1 MHAYP
6 DPLTVSPGSLLPFA
20 ECRMQEFRP
29 LLLPP
34 SIPWPREVTSPHHLP
49 WVTDDQLLLGS
60 PVPCPFWRCLSPD
73 RLSWQPITHQ
83 QSLLARF
90 PSLRLGLGALA
101 PDEGRIACRD
111 RRRRSEGADVG
122 HQGLR
127 GHNSRGTISK
137 VTTKLQPAHY
147 QVQQPLK
154 RPAAAGGG
162 GTTGRLAKGGRHQGK
177 QREEEEARWAGPGGP
192 GLWPPN
198 LGQKHTTSQGFP
210 PTHPEGSHH

>member
-20 ECRMQEFRP
+20 ERRMREFRP
-29 LLLPP
+29 LLPPP
-34 SIPWPREVTSPHHLP
+34 SVPWPREVTSPHQLP

-90 PSLRLGLGALA
+90 PSLGLGLGALA

-111 RRRRSEGADVG
+111 RRRWSEGAEVG

-127 GHNSRGTISK
+127 GHNSRGTIS
-137 VTTKLQPAHY
+137 KLQPAHY

-162 GTTGRLAKGGRHQGK
+162 RTTENPGEAGQRGEAPRQTEGGGRGQVGW
-177 QREEEEARWAGPGGP
+177 ARWSWTVAPKSRSESHYFTRISP
-192 GLWPPN
+192 HPP
-198 LGQKHTTSQGFP
+198 
-210 PTHPEGSHH
+210 

>member
-20 ECRMQEFRP
+20 ERRMREFRP
-29 LLLPP
+29 LLPPP
-34 SIPWPREVTSPHHLP
+34 SVPWPREVTSPHQLP

-90 PSLRLGLGALA
+90 PSLGLGLGALA

-111 RRRRSEGADVG
+111 RRRWSEGAEVG

-127 GHNSRGTISK
+127 GHNSRGTIS
-137 VTTKLQPAHY
+137 KLQPAHY

-162 GTTGRLAKGGRHQGK
+162 GHHGKSWGGWPKGGGTQANRGRRK
-177 QREEEEARWAGPGGP
+177 RPGG
-192 GLWPPN
+192 
-198 LGQKHTTSQGFP
+198 LGQVVLDCGPQI
-210 PTHPEGSHH
+210 